1 MAKRTLRV
9 TGFTRF
15 FLVMIIVA
23 PLAYIGASYYNGDNG
38 VEKIKSFLNMQA
50 EDETAESEQPG
61 NDNVKP
67 VNQSPANAQKIIS
80 LETENKRLQEE
91 LDFKT
96 KRVDELYR
104 ENEELKRK
112 LESMEKT
119 LNETKDQ

>member
-38 VEKIKSFLNMQA
+38 VEKIKSLLNMQA

>member
-38 VEKIKSFLNMQA
+38 VEKIKSLLNMQA

-119 LNETKDQ
+119 LNETSDQ